1 MSLKWDHREIMSKWQ
16 AADSQMMWWWATM
29 SVVVYSC
36 INYRWANQAIYT
48 AINNNK
54 KVKSREHFHARKP
67 SPPILP
73 DPVVP
78 VLSVAKPSL
87 EKPDNF
93 KNNKFEIPTDENVP
107 WTLPFVVVYSCINYR
122 WANQALD

>member
-1 MSLKWDHREIMSKWQ
+1 LNFSKKFGYWEIAKRQ
-16 AADSQMMWWWATM
+16 
-29 SVVVYSC
+29 
-36 INYRWANQAIYT
+36 R
-48 AINNNK
+48 
-54 KVKSREHFHARKP
+54 KVFGLIKRKP

-122 WANQALD
+122 WANQDRHNRVGKDGWRGFPLD